1 MLARRGFLKL
11 LGGLMMAGFGTSAYA
26 VGVEPLK
33 RPLVTSYA
41 LRPANWPSGLKLR
54 IVVLADIHACEP
66 WMPVSRIAGICDQAS
81 ALGGDIILLL
91 GDYMSSLRL
100 TGFVEPARWADA
112 LARLKAPLGVHAIM
126 GNHDW
131 LNDPVAS
138 RAGHGPTLAHRA
150 LAGVGI
156 PVYDNRALRLEKDGR
171 SFWLAGLAD
180 QLEPSYPA
188 PDGSGMIPGLDDLP
202 GTLAGIEG
210 DEPIILMAHE
220 PDIFVDVP
228 ARVSLTLAG
237 HTHGGQVRLLGY
249 SPLVPSRYGN
259 RYAYGHIIERDRH
272 MIVSGGLGLSNLPIR
287 IGSPPEIVA
296 IDIG

>member
-11 LGGLMMAGFGTSAYA
+11 LGGLVMAGFGTTAYA
-26 VGVEPLK
+26 IGIEPLQ

-41 LRPANWPSGLKLR
+41 VKPANWPTGLKLR

-66 WMPVSRIAGICDQAS
+66 WMPVRRIASICDQAS

-100 TGFVEPARWADA
+100 TGFVEPARWAEA
-112 LARLKAPLGVHAIM
+112 LARLKAPLGVHAIV

-138 RAGHGPTLAHRA
+138 LAGHGPTLAHTA

-156 PVYDNRALRLEKDGR
+156 PVYDNRALRLEKDGHP
-171 SFWLAGLAD
+171 FWLAGLSD

-188 PDGSGMIPGLDDLP
+188 SDGAGMIDGLDDLP
-202 GTLAGIEG
+202 GTLAGIDGG
-210 DEPIILMAHE
+210 DPIILMAHE

-228 ARVSLTLAG
+228 RCVSLTLAG
-237 HTHGGQVRLLGY
+237 HTHGGQVRFLGY
-249 SPLVPSRYGN
+249 APLVPSRYGN
-259 RYAYGHIIERDRH
+259 RYAYGHIIEDDRH
-272 MIVSGGLGLSNLPIR
+272 MIVSGGLGLSNLPVR
-287 IGSPPEIVA
+287 IGSPPEVVA